1 MLIREIT
8 ENIKTEAIAP
18 HGEPKDEFQLMVS
31 GAKPAAIVS
40 PDHFKKMYKPVAEDY
55 GWYYHQMSIPGVK
68 FNNYVVAV
76 NKNTLD
82 RIVQMLTKMNIDM
95 QKGIEPGDAYHRELG
110 QLLGYSRDDI
120 EYFIVHNRELKSRQN
135 GH

>member
-18 HGEPKDEFQLMVS
+18 HGDPKNEFQLMAA

-40 PDHFKKMYKPVAEDY
+40 PDHFKKMYEPVAEDY

-68 FNNYVVAV
+68 YNNYVVAV
-76 NKNTLD
+76 DKNVLN
-82 RIVQMLTKMNIDM
+82 RIVEMLTEMNTNM
-95 QKGIEPGDAYHRELG
+95 LKGIDPGDAYHRELG
-110 QLLGYSRDDI
+110 QLLGYPRGDI
-120 EYFIVHNRELKSRQN
+120 EHFIVHNRELKKRQN